1 MFDAAAVRAAVV
13 ATGAGSRFFTDAVD
27 GAAARG
33 VGEARVVDGVAPV
46 RSRCCSSRRGIDRP
60 RVASAASASDAV
72 NARMSARMSA
82 VARRLHLVM
91 AGAPIGGGAE
101 SKSSSRRARW
111 VRRVPAGRRGMDVP
125 TRLATLSTALDEAAT
140 SVEGERARRC
150 ERRGARSG
158 PSAAASAGHSW
169 VGCNSFSQPK
179 LCFGSREPVSQSP
192 EERPPSGAAGRS
204 GNGDAFTMATRLR

>member
-1 MFDAAAVRAAVV
+1 
-13 ATGAGSRFFTDAVD
+13 
-27 GAAARG
+27 
-33 VGEARVVDGVAPV
+33 VDGVAPV

-125 TRLATLSTALDEAAT
+125 TRLATLSAALDEAAT

-158 PSAAASAGHSW
+158 PSAAASAGHSL
-169 VGCNSFSQPK
+169 VGCNSFSQPTHV
-179 LCFGSREPVSQSP
+179 LDLASPHTSARPQEPLDGPGTETRSPWRPVSG
-192 EERPPSGAAGRS
+192 ERPRDFFIPPHAAVAPRLAPPFKRPLGHVP
-204 GNGDAFTMATRLR
+204 DARTRR